1 MAALSVF
8 CISCGAALQPEHQFC
23 PRCGRERWTPAQ
35 TTAPMRPPPGPGTQP
50 FEPRAPAP
58 IASPNLRWLPFIY
71 AAGAVFWLIQL
82 VQFAAIVA
90 APAGRDQMHQALI
103 QAGLTGDLAVLLV
116 IEAAIVFVFTGIAA
130 LLHALAY
137 FGLRRQRPWGW
148 IAAVIVAA
156 AWSLVVVGIPVLL
169 VLLRRTTR
177 RAYGIS

>member
-1 MAALSVF
+1 
-8 CISCGAALQPEHQFC
+8 
-23 PRCGRERWTPAQ
+23 
-35 TTAPMRPPPGPGTQP
+35 MRPPPGPGTQP

-58 IASPNLRWLPFIY
+58 AASPNLRWLPFIY

-82 VQFAAIVA
+82 VQFSAIVA

-103 QAGLTGDLAVLLV
+103 QAGLTGDLNTLLV
-116 IEAAIVFVFTGIAA
+116 IEAAIVFVFMGTAA

-156 AWSLVVVGIPVLL
+156 AWSLVIIGIPVLL
-169 VLLRRTTR
+169 LLLRRTTR